1 LDAIDPQRD
10 LAQPSRII
18 ILDDDADVM
27 DSFSKILQIDMPHLM
42 IEPCAAPGRAQLL
55 LSTSAYQAVICSP
68 SLIVVDGS
76 SLITHTRSGRPPVPF
91 LLTIKPDE
99 LEFAQHWLDLGVY
112 DLILN
117 PLEPRQA
124 IESVQ
129 QALILSNRRAMI
141 AKKEKAL
148 ADLRRQRERYR
159 TAASDTALRRQMDK
173 LLKGSILRI
182 QEATGYLKRSVE
194 QMERS
199 LNSLQRSCEQNELHA
214 RHRALN
220 RLRADL
226 AR

>member
-1 LDAIDPQRD
+1 LDAIDI
-10 LAQPSRII
+10 AQPSRII
-18 ILDDDADVM
+18 ILDGDAEVVDT
-27 DSFSKILQIDMPHLM
+27 FSKVLQIDMPQLM
-42 IEPCAAPGRAQLL
+42 IEPCASPGRAQLL

-68 SLIVVDGS
+68 SLIVVDGI
-76 SLITHTRSGRPPVPF
+76 SLVTRTRWTQPPVPF

-99 LEFAQHWLDLGVY
+99 REFAQHWLDLGVY
-112 DLILN
+112 DFILN

-141 AKKEKAL
+141 AKKENVL
-148 ADLRRQRERYR
+148 ADLRKRRERYR
-159 TAASDTALRRQMDK
+159 TAASDTALRHQMDK

-199 LNSLQRSCEQNELHA
+199 LNSLQRSCKQNELHA

-220 RLRADL
+220 RLRADF